1 MGALNINDNTN
12 VLVGL
17 DTGDDAG
24 VWDLGDGR
32 ALISTV
38 DFITPLVNDARTWGQ
53 IAVANSLSDVYAMG
67 GKPLFGLNV
76 VGWNN
81 DELPSSMLS
90 EVLAGG
96 LEIAEQAGMAVI
108 GGHTISDPEPKYG
121 MAVTGE
127 VNPEKMLTNAGLK
140 TDQHLILT
148 KPLGVGVIATA
159 IKAGIAGK
167 NIIDA
172 AVASMTQLNTV
183 ASEVAVAAGVTG
195 ATDVTGFGLLGHLG
209 KMALAS
215 NVDVVIDVGNIDF
228 LPGAKQYAED
238 GVIPGGTRRNLAWV
252 ENQIDAGSF
261 GETDLLLLADA
272 QTSGG
277 LIFGIDKS
285 KSAEACAELNESGVA
300 ATVIGE
306 TNADAGTGT
315 IRLR

>member
-1 MGALNINDNTN
+1 MGALNTNDNPN

-24 VWDLGDGR
+24 VWDLGNGR

-38 DFITPLVNDARTWGQ
+38 DFITPLVNDARVWGQ
-53 IAVANSLSDVYAMG
+53 IAAANSLSDVYAMG
-67 GKPLFGLNV
+67 GNPLFGLNL

-90 EVLAGG
+90 DVLAGG
-96 LEIAEQAGMAVI
+96 LEIAEQAGMSII

-121 MAVTGE
+121 IAVTGE
-127 VNPEKMLTNAGLK
+127 VDPKKMLTNAGLEP
-140 TDQHLILT
+140 DQDLILT
-148 KPLGVGVIATA
+148 KPLGIGVITTA

-167 NIIDA
+167 EIISA
-172 AVASMTQLNTV
+172 AVASMTQLNDI
-183 ASEVAVAAGVTG
+183 ASQVAVSAGATG

-209 KMALAS
+209 KMALIS
-215 NVDVVIDVGNIDF
+215 EVDAEIDVGNIAF

-252 ENQIDAGSF
+252 ENQIDAGSY

-277 LIFGIDKS
+277 LIFGVDKA
-285 KSAEACAELNESGVA
+285 KSSEACAELNEQGVGA
-300 ATVIGE
+300 MIVGE
-306 TNADAGTGT
+306 TCAGIGT

>member
-1 MGALNINDNTN
+1 M
-12 VLVGL
+12 GL

-53 IAVANSLSDVYAMG
+53 IAAANSLSDVYAMG
-67 GKPLFGLNV
+67 GKPLFGLNL

-96 LEIAEQAGMAVI
+96 LEIAEQAGMAII

-121 MAVTGE
+121 MAVTGQ
-127 VNPEKMLTNAGLK
+127 VTSNKMLTNAGLQPSQ
-140 TDQHLILT
+140 DLILT
-148 KPLGVGVIATA
+148 KPLGVGVITTA
-159 IKAGIAGK
+159 IKGGIAGK
-167 NIIDA
+167 EIISA
-172 AVASMTQLNTV
+172 AVASMIQLNDI
-183 ASEVAVAAGVTG
+183 ASQVAVSAGASG
-195 ATDVTGFGLLGHLG
+195 ATDITGFGLLGHLG
-209 KMALAS
+209 KMALIS
-215 NVDVVIDVGNIDF
+215 NVEALLDVGNIAF
-228 LPGAKQYAED
+228 LPGAKLYAED

-252 ENQIDAGSF
+252 KDQIDAGTY

-277 LIFGIDKS
+277 LIFGVDKDRS
-285 KSAEACAELNESGVA
+285 SDACAELNERGVA
-300 ATVIGE
+300 AMVIGE
-306 TNADAGTGT
+306 TRAGTGT

>member
-1 MGALNINDNTN
+1 MGALNTNDNPN

-24 VWDLGDGR
+24 VWDLGNGR

-38 DFITPLVNDARTWGQ
+38 DFITPLVNDARVWGQ
-53 IAVANSLSDVYAMG
+53 IAAANSLSDVYAMG
-67 GKPLFGLNV
+67 GKPLFGLNL

-90 EVLAGG
+90 DVLAGG
-96 LEIAEQAGMAVI
+96 LEIAEQAGMAII
-108 GGHTISDPEPKYG
+108 GGHTISDPEHKYG
-121 MAVTGE
+121 IAVTGE
-127 VNPEKMLTNAGLK
+127 VDPSNMLTNAGLEP
-140 TDQHLILT
+140 DQDLILT
-148 KPLGVGVIATA
+148 KPLGIGVITTA

-167 NIIDA
+167 EIISA
-172 AVASMTQLNTV
+172 AVASMTQLNDI
-183 ASEVAVAAGVTG
+183 ASQVAVSAGATG

-209 KMALAS
+209 KMALIS
-215 NVDVVIDVGNIDF
+215 EVDAEIDVGNIAF

-252 ENQIDAGSF
+252 ENQIDAGSY

-277 LIFGIDKS
+277 LIFGVDKA
-285 KSAEACAELNESGVA
+285 KSSEACAELNEQGVGA
-300 ATVIGE
+300 MIVGE
-306 TNADAGTGT
+306 TCAGIGT

>member
-1 MGALNINDNTN
+1 M
-12 VLVGL
+12 GL

-38 DFITPLVNDARTWGQ
+38 DFITPLVNDSRMWGQ
-53 IAVANSLSDVYAMG
+53 IAAANSLSDVYAMG
-67 GKPLFGLNV
+67 GKPLFGLNL

-96 LEIAEQAGMAVI
+96 LEIAEQAGMAII
-108 GGHTISDPEPKYG
+108 GGHPISDPEPKYG

-127 VNPEKMLTNAGLK
+127 VDPDKMLTNAGLK
-140 TDQHLILT
+140 PDQDLILT
-148 KPLGVGVIATA
+148 KPLGVGVITTA

-167 NIIDA
+167 EIINA
-172 AVASMTQLNTV
+172 AVASMIQLNDI
-183 ASEVAVAAGVTG
+183 ASQVAVSAGATG

-209 KMALAS
+209 KMTLTS
-215 NVDVVIDVGNIDF
+215 NVDAVLDVGNIAF
-228 LPGAKQYAED
+228 LPSAKLYAED

-252 ENQIDAGSF
+252 EHQIDAGSY

-277 LIFGIDKS
+277 LIFGIEKTKS
-285 KSAEACAELNESGVA
+285 DEVCAELNEGGVPA
-300 ATVIGE
+300 MVVGE
-306 TNADAGTGT
+306 THEGKGT

>member
-1 MGALNINDNTN
+1 M
-12 VLVGL
+12 GL

-24 VWDLGDGR
+24 IWDLGDGR

-53 IAVANSLSDVYAMG
+53 IAAANSLSDVYAMG
-67 GKPLFGLNV
+67 GKPLFGLNL

-96 LEIAEQAGMAVI
+96 LEIAEQAGMAII

-127 VNPEKMLTNAGLK
+127 VDPNMMLTNAGLQP
-140 TDQHLILT
+140 DQDLILT
-148 KPLGVGVIATA
+148 KPLGVGVITTA

-167 NIIDA
+167 EIIST
-172 AVASMTQLNTV
+172 AVASMTQLNDI
-183 ASEVAVAAGVTG
+183 ASQVAVSAGATG

-209 KMALAS
+209 KMALTS
-215 NVDVVIDVGNIDF
+215 NVEALLDVANIVF

-261 GETDLLLLADA
+261 SETDLLLLADA

-277 LIFGIDKS
+277 LIFGVERTKS
-285 KSAEACAELNESGVA
+285 GEVCAELNERGVA
-300 ATVIGE
+300 AMVVGE
-306 TNADAGTGT
+306 THEGKGT

>member
-1 MGALNINDNTN
+1 M
-12 VLVGL
+12 GL

-38 DFITPLVNDARTWGQ
+38 DFITPLVNDARAWGQ
-53 IAVANSLSDVYAMG
+53 IAAANSLSDVYAMG
-67 GKPLFGLNV
+67 GKPLFGLNL

-96 LEIAEQAGMAVI
+96 LDIAEQAGMVII

-121 MAVTGE
+121 MAITGE
-127 VNPEKMLTNAGLK
+127 VDSEKMLTNDGLK
-140 TDQHLILT
+140 QGQDLILT

-172 AVASMTQLNTV
+172 TVSSMTQLNDV
-183 ASEVAVAAGVTG
+183 ASEVAVVAGVTG

-209 KMALAS
+209 KMVLAS
-215 NVDVVIDVGNIDF
+215 DIDVVINVESINF
-228 LPGAKQYAED
+228 LPGAKQFAED

-261 GETDLLLLADA
+261 GDTDLLLLADA

-285 KSAEACAELNESGVA
+285 RSAEACAELNERGVA

-306 TNADAGTGT
+306 TDADAGTGT

>member
-1 MGALNINDNTN
+1 M
-12 VLVGL
+12 GL

-53 IAVANSLSDVYAMG
+53 IAAANSLSDVYAMG
-67 GKPLFGLNV
+67 GKPLFGLNL

-96 LEIAEQAGMAVI
+96 LEIAEQAGMAMI

-121 MAVTGE
+121 MAVTGQ
-127 VNPEKMLTNAGLK
+127 VTSNKMLTNAGLQPSQ
-140 TDQHLILT
+140 DLILT
-148 KPLGVGVIATA
+148 KPLGVGVITTA

-167 NIIDA
+167 EIISA
-172 AVASMTQLNTV
+172 AVASMIQLNDI
-183 ASEVAVAAGVTG
+183 ASQVAVSAGASG
-195 ATDVTGFGLLGHLG
+195 ATDITGFGLLGHLG
-209 KMALAS
+209 KMALTS
-215 NVDVVIDVGNIDF
+215 NIEALLDVGNIAF
-228 LPGAKQYAED
+228 LPGAKLYAED

-252 ENQIDAGSF
+252 KDQIDAGTY

-277 LIFGIDKS
+277 LIFGVDKDRS
-285 KSAEACAELNESGVA
+285 SDACAELNERGVA
-300 ATVIGE
+300 AMVIGE
-306 TNADAGTGT
+306 TRAGTGT

>member
-1 MGALNINDNTN
+1 VGALNINDNTN

-215 NVDVVIDVGNIDF
+215 DVDVVIDVGNIDF

>member
-1 MGALNINDNTN
+1 M
-12 VLVGL
+12 GL

-24 VWDLGDGR
+24 VWDLGNGR

-38 DFITPLVNDARTWGQ
+38 DFITPLVNDAHAWGQ
-53 IAVANSLSDVYAMG
+53 IAAANSLSDVYAMG
-67 GKPLFGLNV
+67 GKPLFGLNL

-96 LEIAEQAGMAVI
+96 LEIAEQAGMAII

-121 MAVTGE
+121 IAVTGE
-127 VNPEKMLTNAGLK
+127 VDPDKMLTNAGLK
-140 TDQHLILT
+140 ADQDLILT
-148 KPLGVGVIATA
+148 KPLGIGVITTA

-167 NIIDA
+167 EIINA
-172 AVASMTQLNTV
+172 AITSMNQLNDI
-183 ASEVAVAAGVTG
+183 ASQVAVTAGATG

-209 KMALAS
+209 KMALTS
-215 NVDVVIDVGNIDF
+215 NIEAVLDVANIAF

-252 ENQIDAGSF
+252 ENQIDGGSF

-277 LIFGIDKS
+277 LIFGVDKV
-285 KSAEACAELNESGVA
+285 KSVEVCAELNERGIA
-300 ATVIGE
+300 AMVIGE
-306 TNADAGTGT
+306 THAGTGT

>member
-1 MGALNINDNTN
+1 M
-12 VLVGL
+12 GL

-24 VWDLGDGR
+24 IWDLGDGR

-38 DFITPLVNDARTWGQ
+38 DFITPLVNDARTGGQ
-53 IAVANSLSDVYAMG
+53 IAAANSLSDVYAMG
-67 GKPLFGLNV
+67 GKPLFGLNL

-96 LEIAEQAGMAVI
+96 LEIAEQAGMAII

-121 MAVTGE
+121 IAVTGE
-127 VNPEKMLTNAGLK
+127 VAPEKMLTNAGLQP
-140 TDQHLILT
+140 DQDLILT
-148 KPLGVGVIATA
+148 KPLGIGVITTA

-167 NIIDA
+167 EIINA
-172 AVASMTQLNTV
+172 AVASMTQLNDI
-183 ASEVAVAAGVTG
+183 AAEVAVTAGATG

-209 KMALAS
+209 KMALTS
-215 NVDVVIDVGNIDF
+215 NVDAVVDVANIAF

-261 GETDLLLLADA
+261 SETDLLLLADA

-277 LIFGIDKS
+277 LIFGVEKT
-285 KSAEACAELNESGVA
+285 KTVEVCAELNERGVA
-300 ATVIGE
+300 AMVVGE
-306 TNADAGTGT
+306 THEGKGT

>member
-1 MGALNINDNTN
+1 VGALNTSDNPN

-24 VWDLGDGR
+24 IWDLGDGR

-38 DFITPLVNDARTWGQ
+38 DFITPLVNDARMWGQ
-53 IAVANSLSDVYAMG
+53 IAAANSLSDVYAMG
-67 GKPLFGLNV
+67 GKPLFGLNL

-96 LEIAEQAGMAVI
+96 LEIAEQAGMAII

-127 VNPEKMLTNAGLK
+127 VDPDKMLTNAALQP
-140 TDQHLILT
+140 DQDLILT
-148 KPLGVGVIATA
+148 KPLGVGVITTA

-167 NIIDA
+167 EIINA
-172 AVASMTQLNTV
+172 AVASMTQLNDI
-183 ASEVAVAAGVTG
+183 ASQVAVSASASG

-209 KMALAS
+209 KMALTS
-215 NVDVVIDVGNIDF
+215 NVEAVLDVRNIAF

-252 ENQIDAGSF
+252 EHQIDAGSY

-277 LIFGIDKS
+277 LIFGVDKDKS
-285 KSAEACAELNESGVA
+285 GGVCAELNERGIA
-300 ATVIGE
+300 AMVIGE
-306 TNADAGTGT
+306 TRAGTGT

>member
-1 MGALNINDNTN
+1 M
-12 VLVGL
+12 GL

-24 VWDLGDGR
+24 IWDLGDGR

-38 DFITPLVNDARTWGQ
+38 DFITHLVNDARTWGQ
-53 IAVANSLSDVYAMG
+53 IAAANSLSDVYAMG
-67 GKPLFGLNV
+67 GKPLFGLNL

-96 LEIAEQAGMAVI
+96 LEIAEQAGMAII

-127 VNPEKMLTNAGLK
+127 VDPDNMLTNAGLQP
-140 TDQHLILT
+140 DQDLILT
-148 KPLGVGVIATA
+148 KPLGIGVITTA

-167 NIIDA
+167 EIINA
-172 AVASMTQLNTV
+172 AVSSMTQLNDI
-183 ASEVAVAAGVTG
+183 ASQVAVSAGASG
-195 ATDVTGFGLLGHLG
+195 GTDVTGFGLLGHLG
-209 KMALAS
+209 KMALTS
-215 NVDVVIDVGNIDF
+215 NVDAVIDVANIAF

-252 ENQIDAGSF
+252 ENQIDAGSYD
-261 GETDLLLLADA
+261 ETDLLLLADA

-277 LIFGIDKS
+277 LIFGVEKTKS
-285 KSAEACAELNESGVA
+285 IEACAELNERGVTA
-300 ATVIGE
+300 MIVGE
-306 TNADAGTGT
+306 THEGKGT

>member
-1 MGALNINDNTN
+1 MGALNTSDNPN

-24 VWDLGDGR
+24 IWDLGDGR

-38 DFITPLVNDARTWGQ
+38 DFITPLVNDARMWGQ
-53 IAVANSLSDVYAMG
+53 IAAANSLSDVYAMG
-67 GKPLFGLNV
+67 GKPLFGLNL

-96 LEIAEQAGMAVI
+96 LEIAEQAGMAII

-127 VNPEKMLTNAGLK
+127 VDPDKMLTNAALQP
-140 TDQHLILT
+140 DQDLILT
-148 KPLGVGVIATA
+148 KPLGVGVITTA

-167 NIIDA
+167 EIINA
-172 AVASMTQLNTV
+172 AVVSMTQLNDI
-183 ASEVAVAAGVTG
+183 ASQVAVSAGASG

-209 KMALAS
+209 KMALTS
-215 NVDVVIDVGNIDF
+215 NVEAVLDVRNIAF

-252 ENQIDAGSF
+252 EHQIDAGSY

-277 LIFGIDKS
+277 LIFGVDKDKS
-285 KSAEACAELNESGVA
+285 GGVCAELNERGIA
-300 ATVIGE
+300 AMVIGE
-306 TNADAGTGT
+306 TRAGTGT

>member
-1 MGALNINDNTN
+1 M
-12 VLVGL
+12 GL

-53 IAVANSLSDVYAMG
+53 IAAANSLSDVYAMG
-67 GKPLFGLNV
+67 GKPLFGLNL

-96 LEIAEQAGMAVI
+96 LEIAEQAGMAII

-121 MAVTGE
+121 MAVTGQ
-127 VNPEKMLTNAGLK
+127 VTSNKMLTNAGLQPSQ
-140 TDQHLILT
+140 DLILT
-148 KPLGVGVIATA
+148 KPLGVGVITTA
-159 IKAGIAGK
+159 IKGGIAGK
-167 NIIDA
+167 EIISA
-172 AVASMTQLNTV
+172 AVASMIQLNDI
-183 ASEVAVAAGVTG
+183 ASQVAVSAGASG
-195 ATDVTGFGLLGHLG
+195 ATDITGFGLLGHLG
-209 KMALAS
+209 KMALIS
-215 NVDVVIDVGNIDF
+215 NIEALLDVGNIAF
-228 LPGAKQYAED
+228 LPGAKLYAED

-252 ENQIDAGSF
+252 KDQIDAGTY

-277 LIFGIDKS
+277 LIFGVDKDRS
-285 KSAEACAELNESGVA
+285 SDACAELNERGVA
-300 ATVIGE
+300 AMVIGE
-306 TNADAGTGT
+306 TRAGTGT

>member
-1 MGALNINDNTN
+1 M
-12 VLVGL
+12 GL

-24 VWDLGDGR
+24 IWDLGDGR

-53 IAVANSLSDVYAMG
+53 IAAANSLSDVYAMG
-67 GKPLFGLNV
+67 GKPLFGLNL

-96 LEIAEQAGMAVI
+96 LEIAEQAGMAII

-127 VNPEKMLTNAGLK
+127 VDPDNMLTNAGLQP
-140 TDQHLILT
+140 DQDLILT
-148 KPLGVGVIATA
+148 KPLGVGVITTA

-167 NIIDA
+167 EIINA
-172 AVASMTQLNTV
+172 AVSSMTQLNDI
-183 ASEVAVAAGVTG
+183 ASQVAVSAGASG
-195 ATDVTGFGLLGHLG
+195 GTDVTGFGLLGHLG
-209 KMALAS
+209 KMALTS
-215 NVDVVIDVGNIDF
+215 NVDAVIDVANIAF

-238 GVIPGGTRRNLAWV
+238 GVIPGGTRRNLVWV
-252 ENQIDAGSF
+252 ENQIDAGSYD
-261 GETDLLLLADA
+261 ETDLLLLADA

-277 LIFGIDKS
+277 LIFGVEKTKS
-285 KSAEACAELNESGVA
+285 VEVCAELNERGVA
-300 ATVIGE
+300 AMVVGE
-306 TNADAGTGT
+306 THEGKGT

>member
-1 MGALNINDNTN
+1 M
-12 VLVGL
+12 GL

-53 IAVANSLSDVYAMG
+53 IAAANSLSDVYAMG
-67 GKPLFGLNV
+67 GKPLFGLNL

-96 LEIAEQAGMAVI
+96 LEIAEQAGMAII

-121 MAVTGE
+121 MAVTGQ
-127 VNPEKMLTNAGLK
+127 VTSNKMLTNAGLQPSQ
-140 TDQHLILT
+140 DLILT
-148 KPLGVGVIATA
+148 KPLGVGVITTA

-167 NIIDA
+167 EIISS
-172 AVASMTQLNTV
+172 AVASMIQLNDI
-183 ASEVAVAAGVTG
+183 ASQVAVSAGASG
-195 ATDVTGFGLLGHLG
+195 ATDITGFGLLGHLG
-209 KMALAS
+209 KMALTS
-215 NVDVVIDVGNIDF
+215 NIEALLDVGNIAF
-228 LPGAKQYAED
+228 LPGAKLYAED

-252 ENQIDAGSF
+252 KDQIDAGTY

-277 LIFGIDKS
+277 LIFGVDKDRS
-285 KSAEACAELNESGVA
+285 SDACAELNERGVA
-300 ATVIGE
+300 AMVIGE
-306 TNADAGTGT
+306 TRAGTGT

>member
-1 MGALNINDNTN
+1 M
-12 VLVGL
+12 GL

-24 VWDLGDGR
+24 IWDLGDGR

-53 IAVANSLSDVYAMG
+53 IAAANSLSDVYAMG
-67 GKPLFGLNV
+67 GKPLFGLNL

-96 LEIAEQAGMAVI
+96 LEIAEQAGMAII

-127 VNPEKMLTNAGLK
+127 VTPNKMLTNAGLK
-140 TDQHLILT
+140 PDQDLILT
-148 KPLGVGVIATA
+148 KPLGVGVITTA

-167 NIIDA
+167 EIISA
-172 AVASMTQLNTV
+172 AVASMTQLNDI
-183 ASEVAVAAGVTG
+183 ASQVAVSAGASG

-209 KMALAS
+209 KMALTS
-215 NVDVVIDVGNIDF
+215 NVDAVLDVGNIAF
-228 LPGAKQYAED
+228 LPGAKLYAED

-252 ENQIDAGSF
+252 EHQIDAGSY

-277 LIFGIDKS
+277 LIFGVEKTKS
-285 KSAEACAELNESGVA
+285 DEVCAELNEGGVPA
-300 ATVIGE
+300 MVVGE
-306 TNADAGTGT
+306 THEGKGT

>member
-1 MGALNINDNTN
+1 M
-12 VLVGL
+12 GL

-53 IAVANSLSDVYAMG
+53 IAAANSLSDVYAMG
-67 GKPLFGLNV
+67 GKPLFGLNL

-96 LEIAEQAGMAVI
+96 LEIAEQAGMAII

-121 MAVTGE
+121 MAVTGQ
-127 VNPEKMLTNAGLK
+127 VTSNKMLTNAGLQPSQ
-140 TDQHLILT
+140 DLILT
-148 KPLGVGVIATA
+148 KPLGVGAITTA

-167 NIIDA
+167 EIISA
-172 AVASMTQLNTV
+172 AVASMIQLNDI
-183 ASEVAVAAGVTG
+183 ASQVAVSAGASG
-195 ATDVTGFGLLGHLG
+195 ATDITGFGLLGHLG
-209 KMALAS
+209 KMALIS
-215 NVDVVIDVGNIDF
+215 NVEALLDVGNIAF
-228 LPGAKQYAED
+228 LPGAKLYAED

-252 ENQIDAGSF
+252 KDQIDAGTY

-277 LIFGIDKS
+277 LIFGVDKDRS
-285 KSAEACAELNESGVA
+285 SGACAELNERGVA
-300 ATVIGE
+300 AMVIGE
-306 TNADAGTGT
+306 TRAGTGT

>member
-1 MGALNINDNTN
+1 M
-12 VLVGL
+12 GL

-24 VWDLGDGR
+24 VWDLGNGR

-38 DFITPLVNDARTWGQ
+38 DFITPLVNDARVWGQ
-53 IAVANSLSDVYAMG
+53 IAAANSLSDVYAMG
-67 GKPLFGLNV
+67 GKPLFGLNL

-90 EVLAGG
+90 DVLAGG
-96 LEIAEQAGMAVI
+96 LEIAEQAGMAII

-121 MAVTGE
+121 IAVTGE
-127 VNPEKMLTNAGLK
+127 VDPKKMLTNAGLEP
-140 TDQHLILT
+140 DQDLILT
-148 KPLGVGVIATA
+148 KPLGVGVITTA

-167 NIIDA
+167 EIVGA
-172 AVASMTQLNTV
+172 AVASMTQLNDI
-183 ASEVAVAAGVTG
+183 ASQVAVSAGATG

-209 KMALAS
+209 KMVLTSGADA
-215 NVDVVIDVGNIDF
+215 VIDVGSIAF

-252 ENQIDAGSF
+252 ENQIDAGSY
-261 GETDLLLLADA
+261 GETDLLLLVDA

-277 LIFGIDKS
+277 LVFGVDKA
-285 KSAEACAELNESGVA
+285 KSGEAYAELREQGVGA
-300 ATVIGE
+300 MVIGE
-306 TNADAGTGT
+306 THAGTGT

>member
-67 GKPLFGLNV
+67 GKPLFGLNL

-127 VNPEKMLTNAGLK
+127 VTPDKMLTNAGLK

-209 KMALAS
+209 KMALTS

-261 GETDLLLLADA
+261 GETELLLLADA

-277 LIFGIDKS
+277 LIFGINKT

-306 TNADAGTGT
+306 TDADAGTGT

>member
-1 MGALNINDNTN
+1 M
-12 VLVGL
+12 GL

-24 VWDLGDGR
+24 IWDLGNGR

-38 DFITPLVNDARTWGQ
+38 DFITPLVNDARMWGQ
-53 IAVANSLSDVYAMG
+53 IAAVNSLSDVYAMG
-67 GKPLFGLNV
+67 GKPLFGLNL

-81 DELPSSMLS
+81 DELPSSILS

-96 LEIAEQAGMAVI
+96 LEIAEQAGMAII

-127 VNPEKMLTNAGLK
+127 VDPDKMLTNAGLK
-140 TDQHLILT
+140 ADQDLILT
-148 KPLGVGVIATA
+148 KPLGVGVITTA

-167 NIIDA
+167 EIISA
-172 AVASMTQLNTV
+172 AVASMTQLNDI
-183 ASEVAVAAGVTG
+183 ASQVAVSVGASG

-209 KMALAS
+209 KMVLAS
-215 NVDVVIDVGNIDF
+215 DIEAVIDVANIEF
-228 LPGAKQYAED
+228 LPGAKLYAQD
-238 GVIPGGTRRNLAWV
+238 GVIPGGTRRNLAWI
-252 ENQIDAGSF
+252 EDQIDAGSY

-277 LIFGIDKS
+277 LIFGVEKDKS
-285 KSAEACAELNESGVA
+285 SEACAELNERGVTA
-300 ATVIGE
+300 MVIGE
-306 TNADAGTGT
+306 THAGTGT

>member
-1 MGALNINDNTN
+1 M
-12 VLVGL
+12 GL

-38 DFITPLVNDARTWGQ
+38 DFITPLVNDARMWGQ
-53 IAVANSLSDVYAMG
+53 IAAANSLSDVYAMG
-67 GKPLFGLNV
+67 GKPLFGLNL

-96 LEIAEQAGMAVI
+96 LEIAEQAGMAII

-121 MAVTGE
+121 MAVTGQ
-127 VNPEKMLTNAGLK
+127 VTSNKMLTNAGLQPSQ
-140 TDQHLILT
+140 DLILT
-148 KPLGVGVIATA
+148 KPLGVGVITTA
-159 IKAGIAGK
+159 IKGGIAGK
-167 NIIDA
+167 EIISA
-172 AVASMTQLNTV
+172 AVASMIQLNDI
-183 ASEVAVAAGVTG
+183 ASQVAVSAGASG
-195 ATDVTGFGLLGHLG
+195 ATDITGFGLLGHLG
-209 KMALAS
+209 KMALIS
-215 NVDVVIDVGNIDF
+215 NVEALLDVGNIAF
-228 LPGAKQYAED
+228 LPGAKLYAED

-252 ENQIDAGSF
+252 KDQIDAGKY

-277 LIFGIDKS
+277 LIFGVDKDRS
-285 KSAEACAELNESGVA
+285 SDACAELNERGVA
-300 ATVIGE
+300 AMVIGE
-306 TNADAGTGT
+306 TRAGTGT

>member
-1 MGALNINDNTN
+1 M
-12 VLVGL
+12 GL

-24 VWDLGDGR
+24 IWDLGDGR

-53 IAVANSLSDVYAMG
+53 IAAANSLSDVYAMG
-67 GKPLFGLNV
+67 GKPLFGLNL

-96 LEIAEQAGMAVI
+96 LEIAEQAGMAII

-121 MAVTGE
+121 IAVTGE
-127 VNPEKMLTNAGLK
+127 VDPDKMLTNAGLK
-140 TDQHLILT
+140 ADQDLILT
-148 KPLGVGVIATA
+148 KPLGIGVITTA

-167 NIIDA
+167 EIINA
-172 AVASMTQLNTV
+172 AITSMKQLNDI
-183 ASEVAVAAGVTG
+183 ASQVAVTAGATG

-209 KMALAS
+209 KMALTS
-215 NVDVVIDVGNIDF
+215 NIEAVLDVANIAF

-252 ENQIDAGSF
+252 ENQIDGGSF

-277 LIFGIDKS
+277 LIFGVDKV
-285 KSAEACAELNESGVA
+285 KSVEVCAELNERGIA
-300 ATVIGE
+300 AMVIGE
-306 TNADAGTGT
+306 THAGTGT